1 MSDLT
6 PEVDDAKPRR
16 RTKPRGRT
24 NGRREDADAKLA
36 EMNAKYCVVQDGGKV
51 DVLMFERHVQMIGKF
66 VHARDVPVFLSFESL
81 RNKYCNQTVCVTEQ
95 QRNGATTL
103 TPKQLGHW
111 WLKHPGRRQYDGIIF
126 QPGGA
131 EVIANKLNLWKGWGV
146 EPKPGDWSLMR
157 EHIKTV
163 VAAGNGESDSY
174 AMNWLAWGVQHP
186 AQRAETAL
194 VLKGKRG
201 TGKGTL
207 GNAMMRLYGQHA
219 THISSADHLTGRFNA
234 HLRDACFLFADEA
247 YWPGDKSAEGSFKRL
262 ITEQTL
268 FIEGKGRNGVTVP
281 NMLHVMMASNEDWIV
296 PAGEHERRFVVLEVS
311 DCHIQDETYFDAL
324 YAQLEDGGYAAM
336 LHDLLH
342 HDISGWH
349 PRRLPK
355 TTTLL
360 DQQRLSLSPLDQWW
374 VELLEIGTLDGA
386 DPHCPD
392 HAMSNAHDRK
402 VIESDGYGGKRIRY
416 VKQLGLYDQAR
427 RMVPRLRQHASDH
440 ALGHFLKKEH
450 GCASRKVLQERGW
463 WFPDLLEARK
473 AWETRFPGWSWR
485 DPTIKTWTCSESDN
499 TIGAD
504 PPEEVNNP

>member
-1 MSDLT
+1 MSDPT
-6 PEVDDAKPRR
+6 PEDDDAAKPKRKSR
-16 RTKPRGRT
+16 LRGRT
-24 NGRREDADAKLA
+24 NGGGEDAAARLA
-36 EMNAKYCVVQDGGKV
+36 EMNARYCVVQDGDKV

-66 VHARDVPVFLSFESL
+66 VHVRQVPIFLSFESL

-95 QRNGATTL
+95 QRNGARTL
-103 TPKQLGHW
+103 TPKPLGHW
-111 WLKHPGRRQYDGIIF
+111 WLKHPDRRQYEGIIF

-131 EVIANKLNLWKGWGV
+131 EVIANKLNLWRGWGV
-146 EPKPGDWSLMR
+146 EPQPGDWSLMR
-157 EHIKTV
+157 EHIRTV
-163 VAAGNGESDSY
+163 VAAGNGESDAY

-207 GNAMMRLYGQHA
+207 GNAMTRIFGQHA

-247 YWPGDKSAEGSFKRL
+247 YWPGDKSAEGGFKRL

-281 NMLHVMMASNEDWIV
+281 NMLHVMMASNEDWVV

-311 DCHIQDETYFDAL
+311 DCHIQEEPYFDAL

-336 LHDLLH
+336 LHDLLRR
-342 HDISGWH
+342 DISGWH
-349 PRRLPK
+349 PRRLPR

-374 VELLEIGTLDGA
+374 VELLESGALDGA
-386 DPHCPD
+386 DPHCPSC
-392 HAMSNAHDRK
+392 AVSNAYDRQ
-402 VIESDGYGGKRIRY
+402 ITESGGYSGEHIRY
-416 VKQLGLYDQAR
+416 VKQQGLYDQAR
-427 RMVPRLRQHASDH
+427 RIVPRLRQYASDH
-440 ALGHFLKKEH
+440 MFGHFLRDKQQ
-450 GCASRKVLQERGW
+450 GCIPRRVLRRRGW

-473 AWETRFPGWSWR
+473 AWETRFPGWPWR
-485 DPTIKTWTCSESDN
+485 DPTIKTWTYSESDDKVD
-499 TIGAD
+499 D
-504 PPEEVNNP
+504 PFEEVK